1 MMYYSMQNQKR
12 GVISMTNF
20 EINKTYIPKNIPEQ
34 IKFFDKKISQLDV
47 GKSGKNGFLKAE
59 FEVNSQGESIVR
71 NLYTEMP
78 LHVQKSLLS
87 KDDSGLSFMYIM
99 SSSGGI
105 IQGDRYKMEI
115 TMKKNSQ
122 AHITTQGATRIYS
135 MDSNWA
141 SMWSKIT
148 LEENS
153 YLEYIPDQII
163 PYKDSK
169 FFQQT
174 ELIVDETATAI
185 YSEIVTPGR
194 MAMNE
199 NFDFEICYLKTEIND
214 KNGAK
219 IILDISNMEPKK
231 QEIKK
236 FGIFGKYDILGSIYI
251 VSNEKS
257 ILELESKISE
267 VLKTNK
273 KIFGGLAISNLNRG
287 ILVRILGV
295 ETTSVREIITE
306 IVRIVRKK
314 IINKDFY
321 EIRKN

>member
-1 MMYYSMQNQKR
+1 
-12 GVISMTNF
+12 
-20 EINKTYIPKNIPEQ
+20 
-34 IKFFDKKISQLDV
+34 
-47 GKSGKNGFLKAE
+47 
-59 FEVNSQGESIVR
+59 
-71 NLYTEMP
+71 
-78 LHVQKSLLS
+78 
-87 KDDSGLSFMYIM
+87 M

-105 IQGDRYKMEI
+105 LQGYRYKIEI
-115 TMKKNSQ
+115 TMKKDSQ

-141 SMWSKIT
+141 SVWSRIT

-163 PYKDSK
+163 PYSNSK

-174 ELIVDETATAI
+174 ELIVDETATAV
-185 YSEIVTPGR
+185 YSEIITPGR

-214 KNGAK
+214 KNGDK

-236 FGIFGKYDILGSIYI
+236 FGIFGEFDILGSVYI

-257 ILELESKISE
+257 ILELEGKISE

-273 KIFGGLAISNLNRG
+273 KIFAGVTISNLNRG
-287 ILVRILGV
+287 ILVRILGL
-295 ETTSVREIITE
+295 ETNSVRETIIE
-306 IVRIVRKK
+306 IIKIVRKK
-314 IINKDFY
+314 IIKKDFY
-321 EIRKN
+321 KIRKN

>member
-1 MMYYSMQNQKR
+1 MIDLGS
-12 GVISMTNF
+12 F
-20 EINKTYIPKNIPEQ
+20 EIDKTYIPENIPEQ
-34 IKFFDKKISQLDV
+34 IKFFDKKISQLEV
-47 GKSGKNGFLKAE
+47 GKSGKTGFLKAE
-59 FEVNSQGESIVR
+59 FEVNALGESVVR
-71 NLYTEMP
+71 NLYSETP

-87 KDDSGLSFMYIM
+87 KDNSGLSYLYIM

-105 IQGDRYKMEI
+105 LQGDRYKIEI
-115 TMKKNSQ
+115 TMKKDSQ

-141 SMWSKIT
+141 SVWSRIT

-163 PYKDSK
+163 PYSNSK

-174 ELIVDETATAI
+174 ELIVDETATAV
-185 YSEIVTPGR
+185 YSEIITPGR

-214 KNGAK
+214 KNGDK

-236 FGIFGKYDILGSIYI
+236 FGIFGEFDILGSVYI

-257 ILELESKISE
+257 ILELEGKISE

-273 KIFGGLAISNLNRG
+273 KIFAGVTISNLNRG
-287 ILVRILGV
+287 ILVRILGL
-295 ETTSVREIITE
+295 ETNYVRETIIE
-306 IVRIVRKK
+306 IIKIVRKK
-314 IINKDFY
+314 IIKKDFY
-321 EIRKN
+321 KIRKN